1 MASAGKTYVVRSVEA
16 ADRAEQ
22 PDEVTYVYAY
32 TLHGLITA
40 LEDARF
46 RSHGG
51 TPQELVLLAD
61 GQSKVL
67 RRFESGHEVP
77 LTP

>member
-1 MASAGKTYVVRSVEA
+1 MVSAGKTYVVRSVEA
-16 ADRAEQ
+16 GDR

-32 TLHGLITA
+32 TLHGLLTA

-46 RSHGG
+46 RSDGG
-51 TPQELVLLAD
+51 TPQELVLLTD
-61 GQSKVL
+61 GESKVL

-77 LTP
+77 PTP

>member
-1 MASAGKTYVVRSVEA
+1 MTSAAGKTYVVRSAET
-16 ADRAEQ
+16 ADR

-46 RSHGG
+46 RSHNG
-51 TPQELVLLAD
+51 TPQELVLLTD
-61 GQSKVL
+61 GQGKVL

-77 LTP
+77 LAP

>member
-16 ADRAEQ
+16 ADR

-46 RSHGG
+46 RSHNG
-51 TPQELVLLAD
+51 TPQELVLLTD
-61 GQSKVL
+61 GQSRVL